1 MDLFDD
7 TRKMGGKEFSSI
19 YKEQLQKDIEE
30 ANDNFKSHNEGKNI
44 FSSARTP
51 AVLFSVMAIAYFLS
65 GFFGIIGIESF
76 ASLMNWALGIFL
88 ILLITWIYCR
98 YSGDHASIGQHI
110 DQVANVIWDK
120 VDCFVTTVNFCCKIL

>member
-120 VDCFVTTVNFCCKIL
+120 VDCFVTTVHFCCKIL